1 MNKQYV
7 ITETQLK
14 MINILITII
23 EESINR
29 KTFSDQE
36 IKKITKTVDILNSHP
51 KI

>member
-14 MINILITII
+14 MINILITVI

>member
-14 MINILITII
+14 MINILITVI

-29 KTFSDQE
+29 KTFSEQE
-36 IKKITKTVDILNSHP
+36 IKKIIKTVDILNSYP
-51 KI
+51 KV